1 MSDIVDNED
10 ELFASGIRHDTD
22 QLDHAIKKI
31 HRCEHSGK
39 TLKMY
44 CQC

>member
-1 MSDIVDNED
+1 MSDFVDNED
-10 ELFASGIRHDTD
+10 ELSAPGTSHDTD

-39 TLKMY
+39 TLQLY